1 MVWIIAYRIVDG
13 KYEEVMSGS
22 NILIDEEVDKVLPV
36 AEHVARQSRK
46 LYYDGEKL
54 LVKEGETLLSLEEL
68 NAEQYQQDIE
78 NGIAV
83 REPESGLV
91 EPE

>member
-1 MVWIIAYRIVDG
+1 MVWIIAYRIIDG
-13 KYEEVMSGS
+13 HYEEVMSGS

-54 LVKEGETLLSLEEL
+54 RVKEGETLLSLEEL
-68 NAEQYQQDIE
+68 NAEQYQQDVE
-78 NGIAV
+78 NGIAGV
-83 REPESGLV
+83 EQNNVLV